1 MNGIVINVDPV
12 MFWIG
17 SFPVGW
23 YGFAI
28 MIAVLAAVFIAVRES
43 KRKGIPADEIYTL
56 IPVMLMIGLVGARLF
71 HVVDQWQ
78 YYASN
83 PEMILHFQHGGL
95 AIWGGIAGGGL
106 AMACYAKV
114 RRIPLGQLA
123 DVLVPA
129 LIVAQIIG
137 RVGCI
142 INGDAYGGITDL
154 PWGFVYT
161 HPDSLIPFRLF
172 GESTHPYPV
181 YEMLWNGLVLMLILR
196 LRHRL
201 KSDGLLFFSYISF
214 YALGRLILSFVR
226 QENVIFWG
234 LQQAQ
239 LVALAILFISL
250 AVLIYRFVSAKR
262 QTRITEPNVSG

>member
-1 MNGIVINVDPV
+1 MNGIIINVDPI
-12 MFWIG
+12 MFRVG
-17 SFPVGW
+17 SFAVSW

-28 MIAVLAAVFIAVRES
+28 MIGVLVAVIISIRES
-43 KRKGIPADEIYTL
+43 KRKGISPDEIYTL
-56 IPVMLMIGLVGARLF
+56 IPVMLIVGLVGARLF

-106 AMACYAKV
+106 AVAFYARV
-114 RRIPLGQLA
+114 RHLPLGRLA
-123 DVLVPA
+123 DVLVPG

-142 INGDAYGGITDL
+142 INGDAYGGATDL
-154 PWGFVYT
+154 PWGFIYT

-172 GESTHPYPV
+172 GVATHPYPV
-181 YEMLWNGLVLMLILR
+181 YEMLWNALVLTLVLR
-196 LRHRL
+196 LRHRY
-201 KSDGLLFFSYISF
+201 KADGLLFLSYISF
-214 YALGRLILSFVR
+214 YAMGRLILTFVR
-226 QENVIFWG
+226 QENAFFWG

-239 LVALAILFISL
+239 ILALAILLISL
-250 AVLIYRFVSAKR
+250 GVLTYRFIALKRRTRVSEA
-262 QTRITEPNVSG
+262 G